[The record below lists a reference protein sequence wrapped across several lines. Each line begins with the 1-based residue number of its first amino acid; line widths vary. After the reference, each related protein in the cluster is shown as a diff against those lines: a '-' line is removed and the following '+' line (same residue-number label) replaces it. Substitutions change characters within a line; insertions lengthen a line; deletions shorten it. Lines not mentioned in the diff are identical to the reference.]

1 MVLTRADGDLR
12 VLPSRRPGFQPG
24 KTVSGNI
31 NFWQGGLI
39 QRLEKADMNFYMVYQ
54 FADGSFIGNAATAQ
68 SGAPIGKTE
77 IDGFQELITG
87 AKINF

>member
-1 MVLTRADGDLR
+1 MTLGATEIFASYRHDD
-12 VLPSRRPGFQPG
+12 PGSNPG

-39 QRLEKADMNFYMVYQ
+39 QRLDEADLNLYVVYQ
-54 FADGSFIGNAATAQ
+54 YADGSFIGNAATATN
-68 SGAPIGKTE
+68 GAPIGETS
-77 IDGFQELITG
+77 IDGFQQIITG